1 MSATPQKEPNLFYKD
16 KSKDELIKKLQ
27 ERLCWAEYELEKL
40 YQSLK
45 PQSNIKGDK
54 K

>member
-1 MSATPQKEPNLFYKD
+1 MPTTPPKESNLFYKD

-27 ERLCWAEYELEKL
+27 ERLCWAEYELEQL

-45 PQSNIKGDK
+45 PQSNVKGDK

>member
-1 MSATPQKEPNLFYKD
+1 MPTNPPKEPNLFYKD

-27 ERLCWAEYELEKL
+27 ERLCWAEYELEQL

-45 PQSNIKGDK
+45 PHNDTKGNK

>member
-1 MSATPQKEPNLFYKD
+1 MPTTPQKAPNLFYKD

-45 PQSNIKGDK
+45 PQSNVKGDK